1 MVQYLLKAHKTCE
14 LTLLQ
19 DLSTRPQYQH
29 FKARRGLARNHPV
42 AVLGTVGGVGILV
55 YATSQQEIPY
65 TGRSHA
71 ILVSAESEKTMGE
84 ETFKEILREAQMEGK
99 LVPAHHPAMALVR
112 RVGTR
117 IARAVSD
124 SYGGGF
130 QEHMKGLEWEFAVI
144 NSPEVNAFVVPGGK
158 VVIYAGLLD
167 VIDSEDELAAVL
179 AHESAHVLARHAA
192 ERLMQAGTLEI
203 VRMVAYWGFGLPIPG
218 APLQAVFFL
227 PNSRKAETEADLIGV
242 QVMARACF
250 DPRASMTMFEKLG
263 KAEQKAGGYVPK
275 MLRTHPLST
284 DRIKAI
290 SAIIP
295 KAETL
300 YENSNCDV
308 LKGPLKG
315 FQRAFG
321 SSWT

>member
-1 MVQYLLKAHKTCE
+1 M
-14 LTLLQ
+14 
-19 DLSTRPQYQH
+19 
-29 FKARRGLARNHPV
+29 
-42 AVLGTVGGVGILV
+42 
-55 YATSQQEIPY
+55 
-65 TGRSHA
+65 
-71 ILVSAESEKTMGE
+71 
-84 ETFKEILREAQMEGK
+84 
-99 LVPAHHPAMALVR
+99 PAHHPAMALVR

-290 SAIIP
+290 SAVRGAQINMMCHVFGRLTCLGNSRGTSICFRGVFLPSMSQFVTLPPSQIIP